1 MERIHKIWEHPL
13 YQEQFQALQKAESER
28 IFCNHTLEHFLDVA
42 RIAYIQN
49 LETGAG
55 LSKVLIYAAALLHD
69 IGRYRQIAHGIPHEK
84 ASTALAERIMSECN
98 FTQEEIHTVCESI
111 LNHRGST
118 LSSDG
123 TTPKAAL
130 EKRSSA
136 AVPKDTLEICASS
149 SGDSCQL
156 LSQLLCRADKLSRN
170 CFSCPAEG
178 ECNWSIDKKNR
189 RITI

>member
-1 MERIHKIWEHPL
+1 MERIHTIWEHPL

-118 LSSDG
+118 SSSDG

-130 EKRSSA
+130 VKRSSA
-136 AVPKDTLEICASS
+136 VE
-149 SGDSCQL
+149 DS
-156 LSQLLCRADKLSRN
+156 
-170 CFSCPAEG
+170 
-178 ECNWSIDKKNR
+178 
-189 RITI
+189 

>member
-118 LSSDG
+118 SSSDG

-136 AVPKDTLEICASS
+136 VE
-149 SGDSCQL
+149 DSCQL
-156 LSQLLCRADKLSRN
+156 LSQLLYRADKLSRN

>member
-13 YQEQFQALQKAESER
+13 YQEQFQALQKAESKR
-28 IFCNHTLEHFLDVA
+28 IFCNHTLEHFLAVA

-55 LSKVLIYAAALLHD
+55 LPKVMIYAASLLHD
-69 IGRYRQIAHGIPHEK
+69 IGRYQQIVHGIPHEK
-84 ASTALAERIMSECN
+84 AGAALAEHIMSECN
-98 FTQEEIHTVCESI
+98 FTQEEIHTVCEAI
-111 LNHRGST
+111 LSHRGST
-118 LSSDG
+118 SF
-123 TTPKAAL
+123 PA
-130 EKRSSA
+130 A

-156 LSQLLCRADKLSRN
+156 LSQLLYRADKLSRN